1 MNDDKQ
7 EYLTHLLDTSGLT
20 CPEPVM
26 LLHGVVR
33 DAKPGEVITVI
44 ATDPATE
51 RDITKF
57 CKFLGHE
64 LRSLKKEN
72 SLLTFEIVKGQS

>member
-1 MNDDKQ
+1 MSAASMS
-7 EYLTHLLDTSGLT
+7 EPIVLDTTGLT

-33 DAKPGEVITVI
+33 DAKAGDLIRVI

-51 RDITKF
+51 RDIPKF
-57 CKFLGHE
+57 CLFLGHE
-64 LRSLKKEN
+64 LIDSSREGDAYTYN
-72 SLLTFEIVKGQS
+72 IVKGGS